1 MNSLQGMKTHTEERT
16 HVCPVKTC
24 AKSFSTSGNLSR
36 HKRLHG
42 YIEPIACPVDGCI
55 CTFPSNNKLEKH
67 MKFHFANDVKVCLV
81 PGCGKTFSTTGNLNR
96 HLKAMHEGNVGR
108 MCTSPTASIATAY
121 TSYSPTAVD
130 QWPTLDRAAS
140 GYFEPESL
148 WTHAPLLYKNDHSIL
163 EAMCSDDDVLDALAV
178 FFDEPESDRL
188 SAEDAFPVEDYCSL
202 SVFQSSLQFA
212 CSQ

>member
-1 MNSLQGMKTHTEERT
+1 MMDHLQDTNTHTAERS

-67 MKFHFANDVKVCLV
+67 MKFHFADDVKVCLV

-96 HLKAMHEGNVGR
+96 HLKAMHEDVENE
-108 MCTSPTASIATAY
+108 CSNPSPSSKFM
-121 TSYSPTAVD
+121 SYSPMASD
-130 QWPTLDRAAS
+130 QWTSETRSDNR
-140 GYFEPESL
+140 YFEPESL
-148 WTHAPLLYKNDHSIL
+148 WTHAPLPYKNDHSIL

-188 SAEDAFPVEDYCSL
+188 SAEDAFPVEDYCNL
-202 SVFQSSLQFA
+202 SMFESRL
-212 CSQ
+212 CM